1 MDLIPKDVLAKLN
14 RDSSERIRRAVEKG
28 IRASFEQLKKE
39 MIKEFL
45 THPVTQEIK
54 AGPSANNI
62 SGTLN
67 GYGNLFSYIGFY
79 DGDDPI
85 QPILEEFQKSTVVFS
100 RLIDGG
106 AVWNIYIPAKQD
118 IWDVSPMPWAEG
130 RSWAKG
136 IETGISGVGYYLY
149 SKRIDPE
156 TSRSGTAVQTTN
168 KIGRP
173 RFKNIKYISEILSKY
188 EKKISQLDEKSIST

>member
-1 MDLIPKDVLAKLN
+1 MLDIPRDTSSKIN
-14 RDSSERIRRAVEKG
+14 RDAADIIRKSVEK
-28 IRASFEQLKKE
+28 SLLSQFEKIKAE

-45 THPVTQEIK
+45 NHPVTEEIK
-54 AGPSANNI
+54 KGANAQNI

-85 QPILEEFQKSTVVFS
+85 EPVLEEFKKSTIVFS
-100 RLIDGG
+100 RLVEGG
-106 AVWNIYIPAKQD
+106 AVWNIYLPDKED
-118 IWDVSPMPWAEG
+118 IWAASPMPWAIG

-149 SKRIDPE
+149 TQREKLKN
-156 TSRSGTAVQTTN
+156 SRSGTAIQTSTR
-168 KIGRP
+168 IGKP
-173 RFKNIKYISEILSKY
+173 RFKNVKYISDILGKY
-188 EKKISQLDEKSIST
+188 EKKISQLNETSIST

>member
-1 MDLIPKDVLAKLN
+1 MDFPRDISN
-14 RDSSERIRRAVEKG
+14 RINREAADIIRLSSEKSIRMN
-28 IRASFEQLKKE
+28 FETIKSE

-45 THPVTQEIK
+45 NHPVTQEIK
-54 AGPSANNI
+54 NGPAGENI

-100 RLIDGG
+100 KLIDGG
-106 AVWNIYIPAKQD
+106 AVWNIYIPDKED
-118 IWDVSPMPWAEG
+118 IWSASPMPWAIG

-149 SKRIDPE
+149 TERKKLE
-156 TSRSGTAVQTTN
+156 NSRSGTGIQNSN

-173 RFKNIKYISEILSKY
+173 RFKNVKYISEILAKY
-188 EKKISQLDEKSIST
+188 EKKISKLDETSIST

>member
-54 AGPSANNI
+54 AGPSASNI

-85 QPILEEFQKSTVVFS
+85 QPILEEFEKSTVVFS